1 MIGNLETAKIV
12 NEFHFSGYSAGLE
25 IECIGEGVTRSAYL
39 VGNVVYK
46 VEESD
51 AVSANALEAS
61 QYNVLVNCLPDGWG
75 IAKCS
80 LFDVGEDYSPVLAME
95 YIDGRC
101 GGDEDHWSFDECTET
116 CKALGRCIQRLYD
129 EVRAIGVTDIH
140 PENYILEK
148 TTKTRVLIDYPY

>member
-12 NEFHFSGYSAGLE
+12 NEYHFTRDSAGLE
-25 IECIGEGVTRSAYL
+25 IEFLGEGCSRSAYL
-39 VGNVVYK
+39 VGHVVYK
-46 VEESD
+46 VEID
-51 AVSANALEAS
+51 DYGCNAMEAKN
-61 QYNVLVNCLPDGWG
+61 YNHLVGHIPDGWG
-75 IAKCS
+75 IAKCN

-101 GGDEDHWSFDECTET
+101 GCDEDHWSFDECTET

-129 EVRAIGVTDIH
+129 EVRVIGVTDIH

-148 TTKTRVLIDYPY
+148 TTRTRVLIDYPY